1 MRNLKRL
8 IVIVAALC
16 ASFALTL
23 VSAYATDV
31 ITKPNQTLQDVI
43 WPLVLDFDGKITI
56 KGGAI
61 NKYHTMYEESAIR
74 IAPGRDVTIVIPAGH
89 TLYVEGG
96 KANGSIGAGAGI
108 EVPENSSLTIIGSGT
123 LEAVG
128 GEPGLGCQ
136 GQNGEDA
143 YIEVVSDDEWYCH
156 SGAGGDG
163 GAGGGGGGAA
173 IGSRGGD
180 GGAGGKGGAAVV
192 ADADS
197 SVYHSGNAGGNGTAG
212 SRPANFGKIRIS
224 NNIHLTA
231 KGGEKYSGYSEPGN
245 CGASDSKQDWWYY
258 AAYGG
263 GGGGQGGAGCQGRG
277 IGSGGYGGGGAGGG
291 GSGLTYRFY
300 YKTSLDAADGTGQG
314 GKGGIGYYDGKSG
327 GQNKNKGLDAGYS
340 GGAGGERGFSS
351 PRGTWD
357 AQDIFFDES
366 LVGSIVSSGS
376 LPIVIGG
383 ACVAIAL
390 LVFIVIK
397 KKKTN

>member
-8 IVIVAALC
+8 IIIVVVLC

-96 KANGSIGAGAGI
+96 KANGSNGAGAGI
-108 EVPENSSLTIIGSGT
+108 EVPESSSLTIIGSGT

-231 KGGEKYSGYSEPGN
+231 KGGEEYSGYSEPGN
-245 CGASDSKQDWWYY
+245 CGDSDSKQDWWYY

-314 GKGGIGYYDGKSG
+314 GDGGYGNHSGNSG
-327 GQNKNKGLDAGYS
+327 GQKENKGLDAGY
-340 GGAGGERGFSS
+340 GGGVGGERGLSD
-351 PRGTWD
+351 PHGAWD

-383 ACVAIAL
+383 ACVALAL
-390 LVFIVIK
+390 VTFIVIK
-397 KKKTN
+397 KKKIN

>member
-1 MRNLKRL
+1 MKK
-8 IVIVAALC
+8 IASIFLC
-16 ASFALTL
+16 ASLVCICVVP
-23 VSAYATDV
+23 VSAADV
-31 ITKPNQTLQDVI
+31 ITKPNQTLKDVKN
-43 WPLVLDFDGKITI
+43 PLVLDFDGKITI
-56 KGGAI
+56 DEGAI
-61 NKYHTMYEESAIR
+61 NRYSSMIEESAIK
-74 IAPGRDVTIVIPAGH
+74 IAPGRDVTIVIPGGK

-96 KANGSIGAGAGI
+96 KANGSKGAGAGI

-123 LEAVG
+123 LKAYGGSASVG
-128 GEPGLGCQ
+128 CR

-143 YIEVVSDDEWYCH
+143 YIEVVSDAEWYCH

-314 GKGGIGYYDGKSG
+314 GDGGYGNHSGNSG
-327 GQNKNKGLDAGYS
+327 GQKENKGLDAGYG
-340 GGAGGERGFSS
+340 GGAGGERGLSD
-351 PRGTWD
+351 PHGAWD

-383 ACVAIAL
+383 ACVALAL
-390 LVFIVIK
+390 VIFVVIK